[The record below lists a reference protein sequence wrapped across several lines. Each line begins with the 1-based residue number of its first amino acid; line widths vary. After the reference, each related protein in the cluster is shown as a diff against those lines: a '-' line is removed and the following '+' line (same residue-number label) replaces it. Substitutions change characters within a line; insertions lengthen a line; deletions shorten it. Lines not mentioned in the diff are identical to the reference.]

1 MALGQPTPLRNE
13 RTEEEDARSWGAMTT
28 PVLTL
33 ALQVLEDRVL
43 LWVVTLGAGAI
54 WFYTVFH
61 PDVLRIGAASL
72 YSLTVFLPMLWRR
85 RG

>member
-1 MALGQPTPLRNE
+1 MSAGQPTPLRQE
-13 RTEEEDARSWGAMTT
+13 RTTEDRDWTALTT

-33 ALQVLEDRVL
+33 AIQALEERVL

-54 WFYTVFH
+54 WGYTVTH
-61 PDVLRIGAASL
+61 PDLLRIGAAGL

-85 RG
+85 R